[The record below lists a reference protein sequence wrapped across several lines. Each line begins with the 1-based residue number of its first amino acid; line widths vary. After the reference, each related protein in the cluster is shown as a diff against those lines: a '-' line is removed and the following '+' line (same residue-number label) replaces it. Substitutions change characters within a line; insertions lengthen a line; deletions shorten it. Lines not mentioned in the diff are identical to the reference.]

1 MLYIHR
7 AETTTIF
14 TLQHRSLAFI
24 GILQQ
29 YQQRSTSYYCQ
40 NRKQRKT
47 ETLINATQNAI
58 TPPRKHKA
66 LWSMALFIPGVI
78 EGGEY
83 HECKDIRGILG

>member
-1 MLYIHR
+1 MPLLHR
-7 AETTTIF
+7 ADTTLIF
-14 TLQHRSLAFI
+14 MLQHRRVVFI
-24 GILQQ
+24 EILQQ
-29 YQQRSTSYYCQ
+29 YQQKSTSYYCQ

-83 HECKDIRGILG
+83 HECKEIRGILG